1 MAATAAVAVRVR
13 QILSSLSADDRAKL
27 RRAIPKDAFRCPEG
41 LASTPYPAAVLA
53 LFPKA
58 TAYSALGILA
68 EDLLRLP
75 ATAIDV
81 GNLLKGMR
89 VIHSAMTFGQA
100 QVIKAHKTTGPFLA
114 TLAETRQR
122 LDAALGTEVPLYN
135 QVLESAMVQGHPD
148 IITGTQVFEVK
159 LTGLLERGWPDFIFQ
174 VFAYAAL
181 APQTTRLHVVL
192 PLQGRVWTYETHDW
206 ATRTAY
212 LSILD
217 KAAKKACSTAI
228 NDAVWGAALRAEYRI
243 GHHIS
248 KQKTLA
254 ETVRS
259 VPDPTRPYQIFLSGP
274 MNSKVAVK
282 DADIAAAAAMVAATG
297 VQMYVHT
304 PYLINLCAKTDG
316 DWNRALL
323 IKNVQI
329 AVAAGCRGVV
339 VHVGKST
346 QLPIAQ
352 AMQQMREAIGAAIE
366 HATQECP
373 VLLETPA
380 GQGTE
385 TLTTPSE
392 FLTFF
397 TRHFKGDKRLRA
409 CVDTCHVFACG
420 HDPLKYLEDME
431 TAEPGLTKLVH
442 YNDSAEPCGS
452 CVDRHAFM
460 GSGHIGPD
468 RMTAIAGFCGA
479 TGLPMVIE

>member
-1 MAATAAVAVRVR
+1 MAALRVR
-13 QILSSLSADDRAKL
+13 QILGSLTADDRAKM
-27 RRAIPKDAFRCPEG
+27 RRAIPKDAWRCPEG
-41 LASTPYPAAVLA
+41 LETTPYPAAVLA
-53 LFPKA
+53 VFPKM
-58 TAYSALGILA
+58 TSYSALGILA
-68 EDLLRLP
+68 EDLLRCP
-75 ATAIDV
+75 PEAIDQP
-81 GNLLKGMR
+81 NLFKGIKALQPA
-89 VIHSAMTFGQA
+89 VTFGQL
-100 QVIKAHKTTGPFLA
+100 QSIKTHKTTAPFLA
-114 TLAETRQR
+114 VLAETRRR
-122 LDAALGTEVPLYN
+122 LDAALGTEVPLYDK
-135 QVLESAMVQGHPD
+135 VLETGAVQGHPD
-148 IITGTQVFEVK
+148 IITPTQVFEVK
-159 LTGLLERGWPDFIFQ
+159 LTGILERGWPDFIAQ

-181 APQTTRLHVVL
+181 APATKRLHVVL

-212 LSILD
+212 LEILD
-217 KAAKKACSTAI
+217 KAARRAFTAAI
-228 NDAVWGAALRAEYRI
+228 TDASWGAALRAAYSI

-259 VPDPTRPYQIFLSGP
+259 IPDPSRPYQIFLAGP
-274 MNSKVAVK
+274 MNTKISVK
-282 DADIAAAAAMVAATG
+282 DADIAAAAAMVEATG
-297 VQMYVHT
+297 VRMYVHT

-329 AVAAGCRGVV
+329 AVAARCRGVV

-346 QLPIAQ
+346 QQPIAE
-352 AMQQMREAIGAAIE
+352 AMQHMREALGAALQ
-366 HATQECP
+366 HATPECP

-385 TLTTPSE
+385 TLTTPNE

-397 TRHFKGDKRLRA
+397 SRHFKGEKRLRA

-431 TAEPGLTKLVH
+431 AAEPGLTKLVH

-479 TGLPMVIE
+479 AALPMVIE